1 MYKLLKSW
9 PVALIIIIISACQSQ
24 VEKVE
29 SPVSNKF
36 ENEELVKI
44 YDLIDKRDSKQ
55 LLPYLRH
62 ENDTLRYEATLG
74 FGSIQDTS
82 AIKNVAFNLNDG
94 SPKVRK
100 AAAYALGQ
108 MKDTAAIAP
117 IVSSLEVEDSVYV
130 RQQLLESLGKVITQE
145 KLRQLQYWPL
155 KTSDDKQGLAWGLY
169 RAGLRNVHD
178 GISVDLAISLLDSS
192 NSYMTRLG
200 AAHFLGRSRN
210 LDLKGRSGLIIK
222 SASKD
227 KSPFVRMASALA
239 LGNAIEP
246 KSLDALTAIAKD
258 SDYRVRVNALR
269 SLTKFEFKDIKT
281 AVFESL
287 DDENVNV
294 GITAAGIVA
303 NKANENDLE
312 AVTSLTKQGLPGR
325 INAALLGT
333 QLKLAEDKQPVIEA
347 IISEYNNAASDYY
360 KADLLGA
367 LGNSPLAHEFVVT
380 KTFAETPKA
389 IGTAGITALAT
400 MRVNENFPQKLEAPF
415 ADIFKQ
421 AIETKDIAMIAVAG
435 SVITDPDLNFKAVY
449 DSAKF
454 LTEVRSTLQL
464 PKDIEAIQM
473 LDRAIAFFNNE
484 EYTAPENEYNHP
496 IDWPAI
502 KGIDKEQIVKIST
515 DKGVV
520 KLRMLVNDAPGSVVN
535 FIALAKS
542 GYYNGKNFHRVVPNF
557 VIQGGCNRGDGYGGE
572 DYSIRSEFANLRYE
586 EGSVGMASAGQD
598 TEGTQWFITHS
609 PTPHLDG
616 SYTIFAKV
624 TEGMDVVH
632 KMEVGDKINT
642 IELE

>member
-1 MYKLLKSW
+1 MNKLFKSW
-9 PVALIIIIISACQSQ
+9 PVALMIIIISACQSQ

-29 SPVSNKF
+29 TPVSNKF

-44 YDLIDKRDSKQ
+44 YDLIDKRDTKQ
-55 LLPYLRH
+55 LLAYLRH

-82 AIKNVAFNLNDG
+82 ALKNVAFNLNDE

-108 MKDTAAIAP
+108 MRDTSAIAP
-117 IVSSLEVEDSVYV
+117 IVSSLEVEDSVFV
-130 RQQLLESLGKVITQE
+130 RTELLESLGKVITQE

-155 KTSDDKQGLAWGLY
+155 KTSADKEGLAWGLY

-178 GISVDLAISLLDSS
+178 GISVDLAISMLDSS

-200 AAHFLGRSRN
+200 AAHFLARSRN
-210 LDLKGRSGLIIK
+210 LDLKGRTGLIIK
-222 SASKD
+222 SASQD

-239 LGNAIEP
+239 LGNAAEQ
-246 KSLDALTAIAKD
+246 KSLNALQAIVKD

-269 SLTKFEFKDIKT
+269 ALSKFDFDGIKIT
-281 AVFESL
+281 VFESL
-287 DDENVNV
+287 NDENVNV

-303 NKANENDLE
+303 SKATE
-312 AVTSLTKQGLPGR
+312 ADFEAINSLTKQGLPGR
-325 INAALLGT
+325 INATLLGT
-333 QLKLAEDKQPVIEA
+333 ALKLAGDKQTIIDVIVKA
-347 IISEYNNAASDYY
+347 YNETSSTYY
-360 KADLLGA
+360 KADLLSA
-367 LGNSPLAHEFVVT
+367 LGNSPMAYEFVVT
-380 KTFAETPKA
+380 KTFAESEKA
-389 IGTAGITALAT
+389 ISSSGIGALAS
-400 MRVNENFPQKLEAPF
+400 MRSTEGFPEKLKEPF

-435 SVITDPDLNFKAVY
+435 SVITNPDLGFKSIY

-454 LTEVRSTLQL
+454 LTEVRSALEL
-464 PKDIEAIQM
+464 PKDMEAIQM
-473 LDRAIAFFNNE
+473 LDRAIAFFNDE
-484 EYTAPENEYNHP
+484 EYVAPKNEYNHP
-496 IDWPAI
+496 INWAAI
-502 KGIDKEQIVKIST
+502 EAIDKEQIVKIST
-515 DKGVV
+515 DKGVI
-520 KLRMLVNDAPGSVVN
+520 KLRVLVNDAPGSVVN
-535 FIALAKS
+535 FVELAKA

-572 DYSIRSEFANLRYE
+572 DYSIRSEVPNLRYE
-586 EGSVGMASAGQD
+586 EGSVGMASAGKD